1 MSASPISRSPDL
13 ERLRNEGY
21 EVEIRHGLLLVHHVP
36 YVTDQRQVDFATL
49 VSALEL
55 AGDRTASPVS
65 DHTAHFTG
73 AVPCDPS
80 GAPLHKIVHSS
91 PGNEMAPGLMC
102 RHTFSAKPQA
112 GYPDYYEKMTTYI
125 ARLEAPARQISA
137 NVTARTFRLIEDEDQ
152 DSVFEYMETASS
164 RAGIRLA
171 TGKLRGGKLGIVGLG
186 GTGSY
191 ILDLVTKTE
200 QEIHL
205 FDGAKL
211 RQHNAF
217 RSPGAASRDDLEAEP
232 MKVDYFRDRY
242 RPMHRSII
250 VHPVYLDESN
260 LHLLAQLEF
269 MFVCVDDGPARR
281 MIVEALEA
289 QDKTFI
295 DVGMGLGE
303 SEATISG
310 LLRVTTSTPAMR
322 DHVRDKQ
329 RIPLGVAAGD
339 NDYGKNIQIADL
351 NALNAVLAV
360 IKWKKL
366 RGFYSDTEQEHFS
379 AYSVG
384 GNRIINDDPSE
395 P

>member
-21 EVEIRHGLLLVHHVP
+21 EVEVRHGLLLVHHVP

-49 VSALEL
+49 ISTLEL
-55 AGDRTASPVS
+55 AGDRTASPVR
-65 DHTAHFTG
+65 DHTAHFSG
-73 AVPCDPS
+73 AVPCDS
-80 GAPLHKIVHSS
+80 TGAPLHRILHSN
-91 PGNEMAPGLMC
+91 PGNEMAPGITC
-102 RHTFSAKPQA
+102 RHTFSAKPQS
-112 GYPDYYEKMTTYI
+112 GYTDYYDKMTTYI
-125 ARLEAPARQISA
+125 ARLDAPARQIDPDA
-137 NVTARTFRLIEDEDQ
+137 TARTFRVVEDEDP

-171 TGKLRGGKLGIVGLG
+171 TQKLRGGKLGIVGLG

-191 ILDLVTKTE
+191 ILDLIAKTE

-217 RSPGAASRDDLEAEP
+217 RSPGAASRADLDAEP
-232 MKVDYFRDRY
+232 MKVDYFREQY
-242 RPMHRSII
+242 LPMHRAII
-250 VHPVYLDESN
+250 AHPVYLNESN
-260 LHLLAQLEF
+260 LDLLTELDF
-269 MFVCVDDGPARR
+269 VFVCVDDGPARR

-289 QDKTFI
+289 HEQVFI

-303 SEATISG
+303 DDAVISG
-310 LLRVTTSTPAMR
+310 LVRVTTSTPAMR
-322 DHVRDKQ
+322 DHVRDRK

-339 NDYGKNIQIADL
+339 NDYGENIQIADL
-351 NALNAVLAV
+351 NALNAVFAV

-366 RGFYSDTEQEHFS
+366 RGFYVDTEQEHFS
-379 AYSVG
+379 AYTIG
-384 GNRIINDDPSE
+384 GNRLINDDLSGP
-395 P
+395 